1 MPVLVMKYVFN
12 NLQKQAP
19 WIIKPIANG
28 ICNKMN
34 TLRLRPNV
42 RSNLDFLESEL
53 GQRRWLAVNQ
63 LSGHYIFF

>member
-19 WIIKPIANG
+19 WIIKPIAND

-34 TLRLRPNV
+34 TLFLGPNI
-42 RSNLDFLESEL
+42 RS
-53 GQRRWLAVNQ
+53 
-63 LSGHYIFF
+63 H